1 MQTDINHPL
10 IRISTEQ
17 DIQHYWSDICSNGA
31 THNQAVSW
39 IAGEK
44 IRTQCTENMQYIYI
58 YITRQQL
65 TVVIRKLCKQK
76 APSKDQYTITGYKSL
91 LTIIVNCY
99 NT

>member
-1 MQTDINHPL
+1 VKTKYFNEHTGKVDRLMQTDINHPL

-65 TVVIRKLCKQK
+65 TVVIRKLCK
-76 APSKDQYTITGYKSL
+76 
-91 LTIIVNCY
+91 
-99 NT
+99 

>member
-1 MQTDINHPL
+1 MQTDTNHPL
-10 IRISTEQ
+10 IRIPTEQ

-39 IAGEK
+39 IAEEK
-44 IRTQCTENMQYIYI
+44 IRTQCTENMQYT

-65 TVVIRKLCKQK
+65 TLVIHKSCKWK

-91 LTIIVNCY
+91 LILIVNCY
-99 NT
+99 NN